1 MSLRP
6 APGPSPAPA
15 GPMIRSMHRVQL
27 SLISLAS
34 YGKQTEAERRRP
46 GRIACERLRCGS
58 GRVVDISKTG
68 AKLQIHSLFAPKKG
82 ESRTL
87 TFQTAMGESATYPCV
102 LMWVKKTGFA
112 GYEVGAQFVGLSELQ
127 ERQLFEIAKVHSKR
141 TTLKDVA

>member
-1 MSLRP
+1 
-6 APGPSPAPA
+6 
-15 GPMIRSMHRVQL
+15 MHRVQL

-102 LMWVKKTGFA
+102 VMWVKKTGIA
-112 GYEVGAQFVGLSELQ
+112 NYEVGAQFVGLSELQ

-141 TTLKDVA
+141 TTLNDVA